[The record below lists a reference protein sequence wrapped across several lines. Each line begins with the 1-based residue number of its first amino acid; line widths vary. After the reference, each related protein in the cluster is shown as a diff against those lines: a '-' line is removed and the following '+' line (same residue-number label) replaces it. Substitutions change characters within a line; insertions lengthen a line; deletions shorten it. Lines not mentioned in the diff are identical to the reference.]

1 MCDDKTYRMLELVN
15 MMLDSIHVI
24 QSRTSQIK
32 SANDFLLTPDNTFLL
47 DGICMKLIFMG
58 ESVKTIDRLSAGK
71 LFPLFPSIPWKEIMK
86 LRDIIA
92 HHYFKIDVDVIYST
106 IKEDLPLLQDALAQ
120 IKQLLISKSGC
131 GL

>member
-1 MCDDKTYRMLELVN
+1 MCDDKTCRILELVD

-32 SANDFLLTPDNTFLL
+32 SADDFLLTSDNTFLL

-58 ESVKTIDRLSAGK
+58 ESVKTIDRLSAGN

-120 IKQLLISKSGC
+120 IKQLLISKPGC
-131 GL
+131 DL

>member
-106 IKEDLPLLQDALAQ
+106 IKEDLPLLQDALVQ
-120 IKQLLISKSGC
+120 IKQLLISKPGC
-131 GL
+131 DL

>member
-92 HHYFKIDVDVIYST
+92 HHYFKIDVDVINST
-106 IKEDLPLLQDALAQ
+106 IKEDLPPLQDALAQ
-120 IKQLLISKSGC
+120 IKQLLISKPGC
-131 GL
+131 DL

>member
-71 LFPLFPSIPWKEIMK
+71 LFPLFPFIPWKEIMK

-106 IKEDLPLLQDALAQ
+106 IKEDLPLLQDALVQ
-120 IKQLLISKSGC
+120 IKQLLISKQGC

>member
-1 MCDDKTYRMLELVN
+1 MCDDKTCLILELVD
-15 MMLDSIHVI
+15 MMLNSIHVI

-32 SANDFLLTPDNTFLL
+32 SADDFLLTSDNTFLL

-58 ESVKTIDRLSAGK
+58 ESVKTIDRLSAGN

-106 IKEDLPLLQDALAQ
+106 IKEDLPPLQDALAQ
-120 IKQLLISKSGC
+120 IKQLLISKQGC

>member
-71 LFPLFPSIPWKEIMK
+71 LFPFFPSIPWKEIMK

-106 IKEDLPLLQDALAQ
+106 IKEDLPPLQDALAQ
-120 IKQLLISKSGC
+120 IKQLLISKQGC

>member
-1 MCDDKTYRMLELVN
+1 MCDDKTCRILELVD

-32 SANDFLLTPDNTFLL
+32 SADDFLLTSDNTFLL

-58 ESVKTIDRLSAGK
+58 ESVKTIDRLSAGN

-120 IKQLLISKSGC
+120 IKQLLISK
-131 GL
+131 

>member
-1 MCDDKTYRMLELVN
+1 MCDDKRYRILELTD

-71 LFPLFPSIPWKEIMK
+71 LFLLFPSISLE
-86 LRDIIA
+86 RNNETER
-92 HHYFKIDVDVIYST
+92 HHRPSLFQDRRRCNLFYNQRRFTPAARCIEANKT
-106 IKEDLPLLQDALAQ
+106 ILDFG
-120 IKQLLISKSGC
+120 IGS
-131 GL
+131 

>member
-71 LFPLFPSIPWKEIMK
+71 LFPLFPFIPWKEIMK

-106 IKEDLPLLQDALAQ
+106 IKEDLPPLQDALAQ
-120 IKQLLISKSGC
+120 IKQLLISKPGC
-131 GL
+131 DL

>member
-1 MCDDKTYRMLELVN
+1 MSDDKTCRILELVD
-15 MMLDSIHVI
+15 MMLNSIHVI

-32 SANDFLLTPDNTFLL
+32 SADDFLLTSDNTFLL

-58 ESVKTIDRLSAGK
+58 ESVKTIDRLSAGN

-106 IKEDLPLLQDALAQ
+106 IKEDLPPLQDALAQ
-120 IKQLLISKSGC
+120 IKQLLISKPGC
-131 GL
+131 DL

>member
-32 SANDFLLTPDNTFLL
+32 SANDFLLTPDNTFL

-106 IKEDLPLLQDALAQ
+106 IKEDLPPLQDALAQ
-120 IKQLLISKSGC
+120 IKQLLISKPGC

>member
-24 QSRTSQIK
+24 QSRSSQIK

-92 HHYFKIDVDVIYST
+92 HHYFKMDVDVIYST
-106 IKEDLPLLQDALAQ
+106 IKEDLPPLQDALAQ
-120 IKQLLISKSGC
+120 IKQLLISKPGC
-131 GL
+131 DL

>member
-106 IKEDLPLLQDALAQ
+106 IKEDLPPLQDALAQ
-120 IKQLLISKSGC
+120 IKQLLISKQGC

>member
-106 IKEDLPLLQDALAQ
+106 IKEDLPPLQDAQAQ
-120 IKQLLISKSGC
+120 IKQLLISKPGC
-131 GL
+131 DL

>member
-1 MCDDKTYRMLELVN
+1 MCDDKTCRILELVD

-32 SANDFLLTPDNTFLL
+32 SADDFLLTSDNTFLL

-58 ESVKTIDRLSAGK
+58 ESVKTIDRLSAGN

-106 IKEDLPLLQDALAQ
+106 IKEDLPPLQDALAQ
-120 IKQLLISKSGC
+120 IKQLLISKQDC

>member
-47 DGICMKLIFMG
+47 DEICMKLIFMG

-106 IKEDLPLLQDALAQ
+106 IKEDLPPLQDALAQ
-120 IKQLLISKSGC
+120 IKQLLISKQGC

>member
-71 LFPLFPSIPWKEIMK
+71 LFPLFPSIPWKEIMN

-106 IKEDLPLLQDALAQ
+106 IKEDLPPLQDALAQ
-120 IKQLLISKSGC
+120 IKQLLISKPGC

>member
-106 IKEDLPLLQDALAQ
+106 IKEDLPPLQDALVQ
-120 IKQLLISKSGC
+120 IKQLLISKPGC
-131 GL
+131 DL

>member
-32 SANDFLLTPDNTFLL
+32 SADDFLLTSDNTFLL

-106 IKEDLPLLQDALAQ
+106 IKEDLPPLQDALAQ
-120 IKQLLISKSGC
+120 IKQLLISKPGC
-131 GL
+131 DL

>member
-1 MCDDKTYRMLELVN
+1 MCDDKTYRILELVD
-15 MMLDSIHVI
+15 MMLDSIDVI
-24 QSRTSQIK
+24 QSRTSLIK

-71 LFPLFPSIPWKEIMK
+71 LFPLFPFIPWKEIMK

-106 IKEDLPLLQDALAQ
+106 IKEDLPPLQDALTQ
-120 IKQLLISKSGC
+120 IKRLLISKSGC

>member
-1 MCDDKTYRMLELVN
+1 MCDDKTCRILELVD

-32 SANDFLLTPDNTFLL
+32 SADDFLLTSDNTFLL

-58 ESVKTIDRLSAGK
+58 ESVKTIDRLSAGN

-120 IKQLLISKSGC
+120 IKQLLISKPGC

>member
-1 MCDDKTYRMLELVN
+1 MCDDKTCRILELVD

-32 SANDFLLTPDNTFLL
+32 SADDFLLTSDNTFLL

-58 ESVKTIDRLSAGK
+58 ESVKTIDRLSAGN

-106 IKEDLPLLQDALAQ
+106 IKEDLPPLQDALAQ
-120 IKQLLISKSGC
+120 IKQLLISKPGC
-131 GL
+131 DL

>member
-1 MCDDKTYRMLELVN
+1 MCDDKTCRILELVD

-24 QSRTSQIK
+24 QTRTSQIK
-32 SANDFLLTPDNTFLL
+32 SANDFLLTADNTFLL

-106 IKEDLPLLQDALAQ
+106 IKEDLPPLQDALVQ
-120 IKQLLISKSGC
+120 IKQLLIAKPGC
-131 GL
+131 DL

>member
-1 MCDDKTYRMLELVN
+1 MCDDKTCRILELVD

-24 QSRTSQIK
+24 QSRTSQIR
-32 SANDFLLTPDNTFLL
+32 SADDFLLTSDNTFLL

-106 IKEDLPLLQDALAQ
+106 IKEDLPPLQDALVQ
-120 IKQLLISKSGC
+120 IKQLLISKPGC
-131 GL
+131 DL

>member
-1 MCDDKTYRMLELVN
+1 MCDDKTCRILELVD

-32 SANDFLLTPDNTFLL
+32 SADDFLLTSDNTFLL

-58 ESVKTIDRLSAGK
+58 ESVKTIDRLSAGN

-131 GL
+131 DL

>member
-71 LFPLFPSIPWKEIMK
+71 LFPLFPFIPWKEIMK

-106 IKEDLPLLQDALAQ
+106 IKEDLPLLQDALVQ
-120 IKQLLISKSGC
+120 IKQLLISKPGC
-131 GL
+131 DL

>member
-86 LRDIIA
+86 LREIIA

-106 IKEDLPLLQDALAQ
+106 IKEDLPPLQDALAQ
-120 IKQLLISKSGC
+120 IKQLLISKPGC
-131 GL
+131 DL

>member
-1 MCDDKTYRMLELVN
+1 MCDDKRYRILELTD

-71 LFPLFPSIPWKEIMK
+71 LFLLFPSIPWKEIMK

-106 IKEDLPLLQDALAQ
+106 IKEDLPPLQDALRQ
-120 IKQLLISKSGC
+120 IKQYLISVSGC
-131 GL
+131 DL

>member
-106 IKEDLPLLQDALAQ
+106 IKEDLPPLQDALAQ
-120 IKQLLISKSGC
+120 IKQLLISKPGC
-131 GL
+131 DL

>member
-24 QSRTSQIK
+24 QSCTSQIK

-92 HHYFKIDVDVIYST
+92 HHYFKMDVDVIYST
-106 IKEDLPLLQDALAQ
+106 IKEDLPPLQDALAQ
-120 IKQLLISKSGC
+120 IKQLLISKPGC
-131 GL
+131 DL